1 MLIHVRFAETQA
13 DQTAIY
19 RLRYQIYIEELR
31 RKEPA
36 DHDRR
41 LMPDPPGRKSR
52 LLLTE
57 HDGAVIGTLRLDWGG
72 DGQFSAED
80 RVIYRLDELER
91 IVRPEQIAIF
101 SRFMTALDYR
111 GGDAPGLL
119 IDAMIRFVLAH
130 QIRVLLCDCR
140 PPLINTYLRLGFRVF
155 GDLVNEASVGVL
167 VPLILLID
175 DHDHMASVGSRIHPF
190 VSLVAA
196 DTALRDRLLAL
207 LPAEP
212 KAATLESPQDAPHW
226 TRMLEVLTAV
236 SPERFPIFQGLSV
249 ADVARLTSMSNV
261 IVCGAGDLIIR
272 QGTIDSMVCVVLQG
286 AVDVVRDGR
295 VIQRRHAGS
304 VLGEIGFLVNAPR
317 TADIV
322 AACDSRLI
330 CLRQS
335 TMAAL
340 IATEPGVAAPLLFN
354 LARIL
359 ALRLAAPD
367 AAPHS
372 ATSP

>member
-1 MLIHVRFAETQA
+1 MLIYVRFAETPA

-19 RLRYQIYIEELR
+19 RLRYQIYIEELCR
-31 RKEPA
+31 QEPA
-36 DHDRR
+36 DHVRR
-41 LMPDPPGRKSR
+41 LMPDPPGRDSR

-57 HDGAVIGTLRLDWGG
+57 HDGKVIGTLRLDWGA
-72 DGQFSAED
+72 DGPFTAEE
-80 RVIYRLDELER
+80 RAIYRLDELER
-91 IVRPEQIAIF
+91 VARPEQIAIF

-111 GGDAPGLL
+111 GGEAPGLL
-119 IDAMIRFVLAH
+119 IDAMIRFVVARD
-130 QIRVLLCDCR
+130 IRVLLCDCR

-155 GDLVNEASVGVL
+155 GDLVNEESVGIL

-175 DHDHMASVGSRIHPF
+175 DHAHVAAIGSRIHPLL
-190 VSLVAA
+190 SEVAA
-196 DTALRDRLLAL
+196 DDGLRDRLLAL
-207 LPAEP
+207 LPDEP
-212 KAATLESPQDAPHW
+212 KVATLERPQDAPQW
-226 TRMLEVLTAV
+226 TRVLEVLTAT

-272 QGTIDSMVCVVLQG
+272 QGTIDGMVFVVLQG
-286 AVDVVRDGR
+286 AVDVVRDGQ

-304 VLGEIGFLVNAPR
+304 VLGEIAFLLNARR
-317 TADIV
+317 TADVV

-340 IATEPGVAAPLLFN
+340 IAAEPRVAAPMLFN

-359 ALRLAAPD
+359 ALRLATPD
-367 AAPHS
+367 PLPPAQ
-372 ATSP
+372 